1 MFKILKCSCLSNQ
14 SVAGACILITWHAI
28 LIIKWIILWRCGP
41 TQSDIDIYL
50 LALQST
56 KSGLGVLDWKSYWR
70 TILVLNSPNPQSK
83 KRRSSDSC
91 GLDWIYKLEWIGLC
105 YKQHLI
111 VGQRAKPSYSRHS
124 QCQKYFSANK
134 KKSFSLICTFSNA
147 QFLCSQ

>member
-1 MFKILKCSCLSNQ
+1 MFKILKCTCLSNQ
-14 SVAGACILITWHAI
+14 LVAGACILITWHAI
-28 LIIKWIILWRCGP
+28 LIIKWIIPWRCGP
-41 TQSDIDIYL
+41 TQSDIDVYL

-56 KSGLGVLDWKSYWR
+56 KSGGFRLQIILKNKFGLKFTKSPVR
-70 TILVLNSPNPQSK
+70 

-147 QFLCSQ
+147 QF